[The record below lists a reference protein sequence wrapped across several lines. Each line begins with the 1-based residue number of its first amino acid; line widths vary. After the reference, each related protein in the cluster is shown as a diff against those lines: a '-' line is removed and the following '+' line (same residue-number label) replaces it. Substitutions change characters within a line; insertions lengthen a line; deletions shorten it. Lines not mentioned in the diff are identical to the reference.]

1 MDIEVFKS
9 LSEMPGPSGFEDRI
23 RDYILT
29 QIENYVDGY
38 KIDALGN
45 LITWIG
51 DGEPKLMLDAHMD
64 EIGFIVKYITDKGFL
79 KIANLGG
86 IKPMI
91 AIGSKVSVMGDK
103 GDITGVVGSIPPHL
117 AKAGLDKTGLKI
129 EDLYIDIGAE
139 NKDEVLELG
148 IHKGTPIVFKQ
159 EFEERGKY
167 IYGKAFDDRIG
178 CGILVSLIKEVKD
191 IETGTLYAV
200 FSVQEEVGCRGA
212 LTAAYNINPKIAIAI
227 EGTIAADTPGVS
239 PENTITSLGR
249 GPAIRIM
256 DGSMIANKKLFN
268 IIKNIAE
275 ERKIPYQIQLSP
287 YSGTDAGKIQLVRRG
302 VAVTSLSV
310 PSRYI
315 HTPLSIAKKS
325 DLENT
330 IKLIRYSIPEIL
342 ERFK

>member
-1 MDIEVFKS
+1 MDIEIFKF
-9 LSEMPGPSGFEDRI
+9 LSEILGPPGFEDRV
-23 RDYILT
+23 RDYILS
-29 QIENYVDGY
+29 QIEDYVNGY

-51 DGEPKLMLDAHMD
+51 EGEPKLMLDAHMD
-64 EIGFIVKYITDKGFL
+64 EIGFMVKYITDKGFL
-79 KIANLGG
+79 KITNLGG
-86 IKPMI
+86 IKPII
-91 AIGSKVSVMGDK
+91 AVGSKVSVMGDK
-103 GDITGVVGSIPPHL
+103 NDITGIIGSIPPHL

-129 EDLYIDIGAE
+129 EDLYVDIGAE
-139 NKDEVLELG
+139 NRDEVLKLG
-148 IHKGTPIVFKQ
+148 VHRGTPITFKQ
-159 EFEERGKY
+159 EFEDRGEC

-178 CGILVSLIKEVKD
+178 CGILVSLIKEIKNID
-191 IETGTLYAV
+191 IGTIYAV
-200 FSVQEEVGCRGA
+200 FSVQEEVGSRGA
-212 LTAAYNINPKIAIAI
+212 LIAAYNIDPKIAIAL

-239 PENTITSLGR
+239 PENSVTCLGK

-268 IIKNIAE
+268 IIRDTAE
-275 ERKIPYQIQLSP
+275 DRKIPYQIQLSP

-315 HTPLSIAKKS
+315 HTPLSMAKKS
-325 DLENT
+325 DIENT

-342 ERFK
+342 KRFK